1 MSQKKMTFSQKFQ
14 KAKSSGSFSAAL
26 MLAPAVFFLCLCSIY
41 PFIWIFRYVACD
53 YNGFKS
59 TFTGWKNFERM
70 LNDKVFWN
78 SVMHTFEYAFYRQLE
93 RTPIVFVSDGYLATH
108 SYADS
113 LPRCLPNQ
121 KLQTA

>member
-14 KAKSSGSFSAAL
+14 NAKSSGSFSAAL
-26 MLAPAVFFLCLCSIY
+26 LLAPAVFLPCLCSIY

-78 SVMHTFEYAFYRQLE
+78 SVMHTFEYAFY
-93 RTPIVFVSDGYLATH
+93 
-108 SYADS
+108 
-113 LPRCLPNQ
+113 
-121 KLQTA
+121 KLISIIP

>member
-59 TFTGWKNFERM
+59 TFTGWKNFERIH
-70 LNDKVFWN
+70 LN
-78 SVMHTFEYAFYRQLE
+78 MHS
-93 RTPIVFVSDGYLATH
+93 IS
-108 SYADS
+108 
-113 LPRCLPNQ
+113 
-121 KLQTA
+121 